1 MISHSR
7 VATVGKPSLRPSAVE
22 VVEVNGSQSTAK
34 EGIWEWDRVLK
45 VNCVVELP
53 ADHLS
58 LCSSPAVVADGTPLV
73 VETDL
78 HAAFVWLDSIHQT
91 NVSLVAVVSRYWRV
105 RKWESVCTESITA
118 LDTKIYD
125 FYILI
130 VLCKC
135 RWQLISA
142 QSLLRIL
149 WLIYWYRLLSQNTAA
164 SDMWK
169 LQKMSGKPLA
179 SQSKMCSSFPW
190 QFGSLNKTGSPPN
203 WKSLKTAD
211 MASSREQI

>member
-22 VVEVNGSQSTAK
+22 VIEVNGSQSTAK

-58 LCSSPAVVADGTPLV
+58 LCSSPAVIADGTPLV

-105 RKWESVCTESITA
+105 CKWKSVCTESMTA

-125 FYILI
+125 FHILI
-130 VLCKC
+130 VPCKC
-135 RWQLISA
+135 RWQLTSA

-149 WLIYWYRLLSQNTAA
+149 WLIYWYRLLVQNTAA
-164 SDMWK
+164 SEMWK
-169 LQKMSGKPLA
+169 LHNLSGKALA
-179 SQSKMCSSFPW
+179 SQSKIWSSFPR
-190 QFGSLNKTGSPPN
+190 QFGSFNKTGSPPN

-211 MASSREQI
+211 MASSREQV